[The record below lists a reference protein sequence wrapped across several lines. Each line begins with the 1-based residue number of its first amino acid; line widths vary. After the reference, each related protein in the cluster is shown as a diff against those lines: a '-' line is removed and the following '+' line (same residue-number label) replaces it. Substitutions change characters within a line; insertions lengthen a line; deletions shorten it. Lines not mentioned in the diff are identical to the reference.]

1 MDFLLIYDVFKF
13 RNKKI
18 SERSDDTE
26 ESPAPPLR
34 STRRRGKVDD
44 SSNEREETVENK
56 RLSRVKGKTKSLF
69 VMRELNI
76 EFTDPMES
84 LNIPFL
90 FSF

>member
-1 MDFLLIYDVFKF
+1 MCFKF

-56 RLSRVKGKTKSLF
+56 RLSRVKGKIR

-76 EFTDPMES
+76 S
-84 LNIPFL
+84 VSSKILK
-90 FSF
+90 FSNVIFYLRI